1 MILRDSPKMVYS
13 ISEKSQRKYTH
24 NSTFFRTY
32 CGTASVKFIASEK
45 SENLKMTGK
54 NLHPPCS
61 LLSWWLSKCRKQNW
75 DLVVRN
81 LETGSSKFKMRG
93 KSQLQSGSPSP

>member
-54 NLHPPCS
+54 NLHPPAPCS
-61 LLSWWLSKCRKQNW
+61 HGGFPNVENR
-75 DLVVRN
+75 
-81 LETGSSKFKMRG
+81 TGI
-93 KSQLQSGSPSP
+93 